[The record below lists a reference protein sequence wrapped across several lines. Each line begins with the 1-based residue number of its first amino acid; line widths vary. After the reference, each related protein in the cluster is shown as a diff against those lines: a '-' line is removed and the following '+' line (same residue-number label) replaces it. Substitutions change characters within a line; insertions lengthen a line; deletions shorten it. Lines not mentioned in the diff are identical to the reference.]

1 MKDYLLIS
9 NTKENKICNFHL
21 DIVSSHIKE
30 STYEKV
36 FFRELSF
43 RKAYEW
49 GLDPK
54 KYGTKLKK
62 IMSDFQSN
70 YGIDCNFIKT
80 NEKRK

>member
-49 GLDPK
+49 GLVSKNYD
-54 KYGTKLKK
+54 TKLKK
-62 IMSDFQSN
+62 
-70 YGIDCNFIKT
+70 
-80 NEKRK
+80 